1 MITVRKMTKSDV
13 PVLYEIALRAFA
25 KDYERFGQYPPVI
38 NLKKK
43 RFLPP
48 LIFGRTFLE
57 GDKII
62 GGAFAAGFG
71 KKGEIGAI
79 FIGPMYQHKNY
90 GKKAIRLIEKSYPK
104 VRKWKLDT
112 PAEHIGLHRFY
123 ESLGYVKISE
133 GKDAKSGIAVFRYEK
148 TVR

>member
-1 MITVRKMTKSDV
+1 MITVRKMINSDV
-13 PVLYEIALRAFA
+13 PLLYEIALSAFA
-25 KDYERFGQYPPVI
+25 ADYERFGQYPPVI

-48 LIFGRTFLE
+48 RIFGRTFLE

-62 GGAFAAGFG
+62 GGAFAAGIG

-79 FIGPMYQHKNY
+79 FIDPIYQHKNY
-90 GKKAIRLIEKSYPK
+90 GKEAIRLIEKSYPK
-104 VRKWKLDT
+104 VRKWRLDT
-112 PAEHIGLHRFY
+112 PTEHTGLHKFY

-133 GKDAKSGIAVFRYEK
+133 GEDAKSGIAIFHYEK
-148 TVR
+148 SLR